1 MSDTEVGGSYPH
13 PKKEG
18 VSAYGTIPLE
28 AVIFIRMPYQA
39 PVWRTG
45 RGAEIRHNLR
55 AIPAM
60 IKFNSGRSA
69 INRNQTRHLRVRA
82 VSELASASKLF
93 FIRTAP
99 LTSPAAQIYPHLVP
113 YHFQNSP
120 HFYPY
125 LPQTCFEN
133 IPIFIR
139 TRTRHLAGYSGVLG
153 RPTHFPSRQS
163 P

>member
-45 RGAEIRHNLR
+45 RGAEIHNLR

-82 VSELASASKLF
+82 VSELASASKF
-93 FIRTAP
+93 FLIRTAP
-99 LTSPAAQIYPHLVP
+99 LTSPAAQIYPHLGLVP
-113 YHFQNSP
+113 YHFQKSTP
-120 HFYPY
+120 FASAFASD
-125 LPQTCFEN
+125 LF
-133 IPIFIR
+133 
-139 TRTRHLAGYSGVLG
+139 
-153 RPTHFPSRQS
+153 
-163 P
+163 